1 MSEQQGGGVIDVW
14 GYVKKLWPFK
24 WIWLLVFLL
33 VAGSGGAYA
42 MTRPP
47 QVEVTQSAL
56 ITVPA
61 VASEAEATQ
70 QAASLTSISDVLRRL
85 ATRTPVADAVLALHP
100 EIGGIEQLQGR
111 VTVTGSGLLIDI
123 KAGGEDAEALSA
135 LVHDVAVSMEQEI
148 PTATS
153 ANPPHLRAS
162 VVPVGDPMVESVGSG
177 RTMLLAASLLV
188 ALIVATLAAELLA
201 TRRR

>member
-1 MSEQQGGGVIDVW
+1 MSEQREGGVIDVW
-14 GYVKKLWPFK
+14 GYVTRLWAFK
-24 WIWLLVFLL
+24 WVWLAVFML
-33 VAGSGGAYA
+33 VAGVGAVYA
-42 MTRPP
+42 MTRPA

-56 ITVPA
+56 ITVPP

-85 ATRTPVADAVLALHP
+85 ATRPPVADAVLAGHP
-100 EIGGIEQLQGR
+100 EISSVSHLQSA

-123 KAGGEDAEALSA
+123 KAGGTDAEQLSA
-135 LVHDVAVSMEQEI
+135 LVRDVALSMEEQI

-162 VVPVGDPMVESVGSG
+162 VVAVGDPIVEAASSG
-177 RTMLLAASLLV
+177 RTMLLAASFLG
-188 ALIVATLAAELLA
+188 ALILATSAAGLLA
-201 TRRR
+201 SRRR